1 MNSYKGMEKWY
12 EAFMTAN
19 GRKGSAPLPVIVAG
33 TKIDDTKGREVQT
46 KDVEWPKKKGLEYRE
61 ISSKANFG
69 VKELVLDLLK
79 ALLG

>member
-1 MNSYKGMEKWY
+1 MEKWY

-33 TKIDDTKGREVQT
+33 TKIDNTKGREVQT

>member
-1 MNSYKGMEKWY
+1 
-12 EAFMTAN
+12 
-19 GRKGSAPLPVIVAG
+19 LPIIVAG
-33 TKIDDTKGREVQT
+33 TKIDNVKGREVQP

-79 ALLG
+79 GLLG